1 MNGGGE
7 HVAAE
12 SGVPVAAE
20 KVVQS
25 VKEIVDCTEHEIYA
39 VLEECDMDVNRAV
52 EKLLS
57 QDTFHEV
64 KSKREKK
71 KEGAFNSRTRGK
83 NVGLSRGGKTSSGRD
98 CSVVQSG
105 LTHMTYNEHYKANG
119 KGEGGSVCVSAS
131 VMGPTTHDLM
141 KSINSDYFSN
151 DNGRQSLITR
161 HSVLDSVQA
170 SSGPQPSITGVKKG
184 HLSMADIVRMGRT
197 SSQDVVNNFNTS
209 GVSACRNLESSLG
222 LPRQNHSEQQV
233 FHDEWPVIE
242 HPIARDSQAPN
253 MYASNSNGPL
263 EHPSLHVA
271 ALCSHR
277 NSDLDVAPV
286 SWRDVT
292 CDDVV
297 SEETESAFM
306 STKHALLSSNT
317 GLQSHSNPNFGN
329 TLFPDHRSSNKH
341 HEDVS
346 SSASM
351 FQRLSIGESKPEV
364 PTFEDDPS
372 VVIPIH
378 LQALGADCSHLSF
391 GTYNS
396 GSNSASV
403 VLTSTH
409 LSKNVMEVKSA
420 AVDDSSAEFLD
431 ASSVDYGDKQLGFDV
446 PKKAA
451 GDKNSDFLSSPK
463 QWPVNHIIP
472 QEIVE
477 HEHNIA
483 ASFSDLSFL
492 TSRWVN
498 TSLPLKQPGLGSRN
512 HSTFPREQYADPNS
526 IPGDLLAYLTS
537 QSQPARHSN
546 EVSSISNPAISMSNV
561 IEPSAFSLPMRSALP
576 HDPTIQSSTHFHQ
589 FLDKKGYLSLP
600 SPQAFSGHTAHEYP
614 ADMKYNLVQNGNEF
628 LINRLPPRATARD
641 AFGYGNL
648 GSSVYSSESFLANLS
663 PSHVIPSSNLNE
675 TLSSQYRGGHNLS
688 SLHQH
693 DSFSHWDYGSESR
706 SSFIPE
712 RTQSN
717 FLGHPNQAS
726 LLQYAS
732 PGYFNLNHAQPRVLE
747 EHQHPEIILV
757 GLGELISW
765 WYFHSELE
773 RQFNMYI
780 PL

>member
-7 HVAAE
+7 HVATE
-12 SGVPVAAE
+12 SAMPVATE

-64 KSKREKK
+64 KNKREKK
-71 KEGAFNSRTRGK
+71 KEGPFNSRTRGK
-83 NVGLSRGGKTSSGRD
+83 NAGLSRRGKTGRD

-105 LTHMTYNEHYKANG
+105 LTHVTYNEHYKANG
-119 KGEGGSVCVSAS
+119 KGEGESVCVSAS
-131 VMGPTTHDLM
+131 VMGPTTHDLV
-141 KSINSDYFSN
+141 KSIKSDYFSN

-161 HSVLDSVQA
+161 HSVSDSAQA

-222 LPRQNHSEQQV
+222 LPCQNHSEQQV

-242 HPIARDSQAPN
+242 HPIARYSQAPN
-253 MYASNSNGPL
+253 MYASNSDGPL
-263 EHPSLHVA
+263 EHPSLHDT

-277 NSDLDVAPV
+277 NSELDVAPV
-286 SWRDVT
+286 SWRDVA
-292 CDDVV
+292 CDVV
-297 SEETESAFM
+297 SEETESAPM
-306 STKHALLSSNT
+306 STKPALLSSNT
-317 GLQSHSNPNFGN
+317 GLQSHSNSNFGN
-329 TLFPDHRSSNKH
+329 TLSPDHRSSHKH

-346 SSASM
+346 SSVSIL
-351 FQRLSIGESKPEV
+351 QRLSIGESKPEV
-364 PTFEDDPS
+364 PTFEDEPS

-391 GTYNS
+391 GTYNR
-396 GSNSASV
+396 GSNSTSA
-403 VLTSTH
+403 VLTSNH

-420 AVDDSSAEFLD
+420 AVDDSSAQFLD
-431 ASSVDYGDKQLGFDV
+431 ASSVDYGYKQLGFDV
-446 PKKAA
+446 PEGAA

-463 QWPVNHIIP
+463 QWPVNHVIP

-477 HEHNIA
+477 HEHNIT
-483 ASFSDLSFL
+483 AS
-492 TSRWVN
+492 SRWVN
-498 TSLPLKQPGLGSRN
+498 TSLPLEQPGLGSRN
-512 HSTFPREQYADPNS
+512 HFTFSREQYADPNS
-526 IPGDLLAYLTS
+526 IPGDLLSFLTS
-537 QSQPARHSN
+537 QSHPARHSN
-546 EVSSISNPAISMSNV
+546 EVSSISNLAISMSNV
-561 IEPSAFSLPMRSALP
+561 TEPSAFSLPMRSALP
-576 HDPTIQSSTHFHQ
+576 QDPTIQSSTHFHQ
-589 FLDKKGYLSLP
+589 FLDKNGYLSLR

-614 ADMKYNLVQNGNEF
+614 ADTKYNLVQNGNEF
-628 LINRLPPRATARD
+628 LINRLPPRATVRD

-648 GSSVYSSESFLANLS
+648 GSLVYSSESFLANPS

-688 SLHQH
+688 SFHQH
-693 DSFSHWDYGSESR
+693 GSSSQWDYGSESGT
-706 SSFIPE
+706 SFIPE

-717 FLGHPNQAS
+717 FLGHPNQAF

-732 PGYFNLNHAQPRVLE
+732 PGYFTLNHSQPRVLE
-747 EHQHPEIILV
+747 EHQHPGSFQDLSSKN
-757 GLGELISW
+757 L
-765 WYFHSELE
+765 H
-773 RQFNMYI
+773 QFWQHNN
-780 PL
+780 